1 MSMEM
6 DDDVGRLLK
15 TMLLKK
21 SQLKGLKGSIGD
33 VNVAGASGDARTGAL
48 SMPFMREGARAGT
61 YLKGEEWQQPMIS
74 PL

>member
-33 VNVAGASGDARTGAL
+33 VNVAGASGDGMRVRGHCRCPACGRVHARGH
-48 SMPFMREGARAGT
+48 
-61 YLKGEEWQQPMIS
+61 I
-74 PL
+74 